1 MYLIICHNTTADSLT
16 PLICILMIFAVMS
29 TIPYYQGYVSGKKKR
44 VTRKECE
51 SVLRNGILMFGRY
64 SSLSHLVKMVLW
76 FCHFLSGIRSEVRR
90 CQYEFFIVSLLSFFP
105 CSKES
110 LQTDIGLNCFP
121 ALSIF
126 WTCSSTSLGLTLFN
140 C

>member
-1 MYLIICHNTTADSLT
+1 MPQHHRRQLDTSNLHLDDICSYVNN
-16 PLICILMIFAVMS
+16 PILPGLCVWE
-29 TIPYYQGYVSGKKKR
+29 KKR
-44 VTRKECE
+44 VPRKECE

-140 C
+140 

>member
-1 MYLIICHNTTADSLT
+1 MPQHHRRQLDTSNLHLDDICSYVNN
-16 PLICILMIFAVMS
+16 PILPGLCVWE
-29 TIPYYQGYVSGKKKR
+29 KKR
-44 VTRKECE
+44 VPRKECE

>member
-29 TIPYYQGYVSGKKKR
+29 TIPYYQGYVSGKKK
-44 VTRKECE
+44 E
-51 SVLRNGILMFGRY
+51 SPEKNANPCFATVFLMFGRY

-110 LQTDIGLNCFP
+110 LQTDTGLNCFP